1 LDVDS
6 FYQLI
11 LLIILLVIS
20 GLFSGSEVA
29 LFSID
34 KNKFEEKQN
43 KRALSRKYI
52 LSLLQSPKQLL
63 VTILIANTLLNVAAS
78 IISVSIAVKIAH
90 ENQYPINL
98 VLIIQII
105 ILTILVL
112 LFAEITPKLW
122 ASKHPIKFAK
132 LVSLPVYWT
141 FILLFPVSKILSD
154 FLKVFTSSITYD
166 KRKTALSSD
175 DLSELADISVE
186 KGTIEEEEHELI
198 QGLVSFR
205 GVTAR
210 EVMTPRVDITAIS
223 LNTSLEGILNLI
235 NESGHSRIPL
245 YENNLDHILGI
256 LYAKDF
262 LPFISN
268 TTKSNELNLKK
279 MARECLFVPESKLIH
294 ELMHEFQEKNTHIG
308 IVIDEYGGTSGLIS
322 LEDILEEIVGE
333 IQDEYDKEE
342 NGITKI
348 TNNSY
353 LALGKVSIDQ
363 VNELLNVD
371 LSSENDDYDS
381 LGGFIF
387 NQTGKVP
394 EEGYSLTFNNYR
406 FTVKEVTNNRI
417 NSVLIEKL
425 NRDNKVE

>member
-6 FYQLI
+6 YYQLI
-11 LLIILLVIS
+11 LLIVLLISS

-34 KNKFEEKQN
+34 KNKFKEKRN
-43 KRALSRKYI
+43 KETLSRKYI
-52 LSLLQSPKQLL
+52 LNLLQSPKQLL
-63 VTILIANTLLNVAAS
+63 VTILIANTILNVAAS
-78 IISVSIAVKIAH
+78 IISVSIAIQIAH
-90 ENQYPINL
+90 ANQYPINL
-98 VLIIQII
+98 VLVIQII
-105 ILTILVL
+105 ILTVLVL
-112 LFAEITPKLW
+112 LFAEISPKLW
-122 ASKHPIKFAK
+122 ASKHPIKFAQ
-132 LVSLPVYWT
+132 LVSVPVYWT

-154 FLKVFTSSITYD
+154 FLKVFTSSINYD
-166 KRKTALSSD
+166 KRKTALSSE
-175 DLSELADISVE
+175 DLSDLADISVE

-205 GVTAR
+205 DVTAR

-223 LNTSLEGILNLI
+223 IDTDLKDILNLI
-235 NESGHSRIPL
+235 NESAHSRIPL
-245 YENNLDHILGI
+245 YQDNLDHILGI

-262 LPFISN
+262 LPFIGDAR
-268 TTKSNELNLKK
+268 KSNVLNLKK
-279 MARECLFVPESKLIH
+279 MARECLFVPETKLIH

-308 IVIDEYGGTSGLIS
+308 IVVDEYGGTSGLIS

-342 NGITKI
+342 NEVTKI
-348 TNNSY
+348 SNNSY
-353 LALGKVSIDQ
+353 LILGKLPIDE
-363 VNELLNVD
+363 VNELLSID
-371 LSSENDDYDS
+371 LTSENDDYDS

-394 EEGYSLTFNNYR
+394 EEGYSFIFSNYR
-406 FTVKEVTNNRI
+406 FTVKEVKNNRI

-425 NRDNKVE
+425 NSSN